1 MSADGL
7 SALAVDDLGR
17 SLMGWQMAGWQ
28 FDIAHEPL
36 TVSFLDPGAEQTTPP
51 ELAPIP
57 TQAPNIAT
65 DTPETDETAAGP
77 LASGSAA
84 PVEPRG
90 PAPVDT
96 DPIPQESLN
105 TLAPDTPGGPPVSAS
120 IAGDTAS
127 AGSAP
132 AGGGGGFSFS
142 LSAAAEGLQNLV
154 EDVADIFE
162 FNVIFQLNV
171 LLDSDFIVQEIVGA
185 SDASLLGLGF
195 GQSAITGGNT
205 QTNTATIMDAGGYG
219 DFGWL
224 GGSYYETNAIYSL
237 NALDDGDIA
246 FNLVSGGGLDS
257 AQSITT
263 GGNTQSNEA
272 MIHSLTGGAGPV
284 PDGVQIG
291 ANDTVDYNI
300 TTQVNFMNDGDI
312 VGQQIFGGGTGTQT
326 ANTGGNSQSNTAL
339 LIDDN
344 AAPGHDVPGNYYE
357 YNLIYQTNVMEDS
370 DQIAQLFS
378 AGPSAPESPDSGFAA
393 DDDALPHGLYGDAL
407 A

>member
-36 TVSFLDPGAEQTTPP
+36 TVTFLDPGADRATPP

-57 TQAPNIAT
+57 TQAPNVAT
-65 DTPETDETAAGP
+65 DTPETDDTPAGP
-77 LASGSAA
+77 LTSGSAVPA
-84 PVEPRG
+84 DARG

-96 DPIPQESLN
+96 GTIPQESLN
-105 TLAPDTPGGPPVSAS
+105 TLAPDTPVSAS
-120 IAGDTAS
+120 FEGETAS

-132 AGGGGGFSFS
+132 AGGGGAFSFS

-162 FNVIFQLNV
+162 FNLIFQLNV

-195 GQSAITGGNT
+195 GQSAFTGGNT
-205 QTNTATIMDAGGYG
+205 QTNTATIMDAGDYG

-246 FNLVSGGGLDS
+246 FNLISGGGLDS

-263 GGNTQSNEA
+263 GGNTQINEA
-272 MIHSLTGGAGPV
+272 TIHSLTGGAGPV
-284 PDGVQIG
+284 PEGVQIG
-291 ANDTVDYNI
+291 ANDTIEYSI

-312 VGQQIFGGGTGTQT
+312 VGQQIFGGGGGTQT
-326 ANTGGNSQSNTAL
+326 ASTGGNSQSNAAL
-339 LIDDN
+339 LIDGN
-344 AAPGHDVPGNYYE
+344 VAPGHDVPGNYYE
-357 YNLIYQTNVMEDS
+357 YNLIYQTNLMQDG

-378 AGPSAPESPDSGFAA
+378 ADPSAAETPDSGVAA
-393 DDDALPHGLYGDAL
+393 DDEALPHGLYGDAL